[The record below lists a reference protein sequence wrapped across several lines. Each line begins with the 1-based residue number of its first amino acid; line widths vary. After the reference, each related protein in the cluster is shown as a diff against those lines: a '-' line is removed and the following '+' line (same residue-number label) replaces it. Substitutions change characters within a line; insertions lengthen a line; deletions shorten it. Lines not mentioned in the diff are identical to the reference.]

1 MWGQD
6 KTDDHSGTANGII
19 PTRVGTR
26 KTTST
31 SSSQQRDHPHAC
43 GDKFGAEGGCKN
55 DIGSSPRVWG
65 QEPSLSSHTMRKR
78 IIPTRVGTSAIT
90 LSSKSFKADHP
101 HACGDKCLS
110 IISVQLC
117 IGSSPR
123 VWTRLPFQAVKTR
136 GKDHPHACGDKRTL
150 GKNAKNDRGSSPRVW
165 GQERCQSC
173 A

>member
-123 VWTRLPFQAVKTR
+123 VWGQVTALQATRHRAGIIPTRVGTSTLRLVPFLSFQ
-136 GKDHPHACGDKRTL
+136 DHPHACGDKHIL
-150 GKNAKNDRGSSPRVW
+150 D
-165 GQERCQSC
+165 
-173 A
+173 